1 MPVVMFAPR
10 SKPTRTWSSAD
21 DPGHPEGGALCDQG
35 GRPLG
40 PRALN
45 TRVRILDATVELL
58 GEKPMR
64 DLRVIDIARR
74 IGTSPATF
82 YQYFKDVEDV
92 VLHLASRVSEFTPEI
107 VELIEGDW
115 TGRGGHERGRKLAE
129 LVIRHWDRYAP
140 ILRVR
145 NNACDEGDIAFRE
158 LRMSAMMPLVHA
170 LARRIEQ
177 SQAKAAEREVPAGAE
192 ESKRAAVVA
201 IEPGAPGEES
211 WGGGRL
217 HPMMGAVAL
226 ASILERLAMYHV
238 SIEELGGSREQ
249 LIETLATLLQS
260 MLTSKR

>member
-1 MPVVMFAPR
+1 MPVALLTPR
-10 SKPTRTWSSAD
+10 PTLAVRPPLSLAGLPSD
-21 DPGHPEGGALCDQG
+21 EALCDQG

-40 PRALN
+40 PRAQN

-58 GEKPMR
+58 GQKPMR

-74 IGTSPATF
+74 IGSSPATF

-107 VELIEGDW
+107 VELISGDW
-115 TGRGGHERGRKLAE
+115 TGRAGHERGRKLAE
-129 LVIRHWDRYAP
+129 VVIGHWDRYAP

-145 NNACDEGDIAFRE
+145 NNACDEGDVAFRE

-170 LARRIEQ
+170 FAEMIEA
-177 SQAKAAEREVPAGAE
+177 SQKCV
-192 ESKRAAVVA
+192 
-201 IEPGAPGEES
+201 EPVGTTNDE
-211 WGGGRL
+211 WQGGRL
-217 HPMMGAVAL
+217 HPMMAAVAL
-226 ASILERLAMYHV
+226 ASVLERLSMYHV
-238 SIEELGGSREQ
+238 SIEGLAGSREQ

>member
-1 MPVVMFAPR
+1 MPMALLAPSPVHAR
-10 SKPTRTWSSAD
+10 IPSAEFPD
-21 DPGHPEGGALCDQG
+21 QEEVALCDQG

-40 PRALN
+40 PRAQH

-58 GEKPMR
+58 GQKPMR

-74 IGTSPATF
+74 IGSSPATF

-92 VLHLASRVSEFTPEI
+92 VLHLASRVSEFTPEL
-107 VELIEGDW
+107 VELVQGDW
-115 TGRGGHERGRKLAE
+115 TGRAGHERGRQLAE
-129 LVIRHWDRYAP
+129 VVIGHWDRYAP

-158 LRMSAMMPLVHA
+158 LRMSAMLPLVHA
-170 LARRIEQ
+170 FEEIIERSQKLA
-177 SQAKAAEREVPAGAE
+177 ATGAASE
-192 ESKRAAVVA
+192 AAA
-201 IEPGAPGEES
+201 LGDEAMEAP
-211 WGGGRL
+211 WQGGSL

-226 ASILERLAMYHV
+226 ASVLERLAMYHV
-238 SIEELGGSREQ
+238 SIEELGGTREQ